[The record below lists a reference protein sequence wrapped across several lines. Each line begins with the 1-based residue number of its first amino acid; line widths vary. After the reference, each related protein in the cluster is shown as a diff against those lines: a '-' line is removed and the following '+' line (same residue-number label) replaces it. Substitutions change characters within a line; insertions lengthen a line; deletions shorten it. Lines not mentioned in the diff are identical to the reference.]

1 MEMWLRALHKLPNSL
16 WNSYPPSPSEHLHT
30 NDASKC
36 FSSIYSYVLCS
47 LSLSPSLPLAH
58 LLPWVFHMD
67 AIFIDPTRHSSTD

>member
-16 WNSYPPSPSEHLHT
+16 WNSYPPSEHLHT

-47 LSLSPSLPLAH
+47 HSSSLPLAH

>member
-1 MEMWLRALHKLPNSL
+1 MEMGLLALHKLPNSL
-16 WNSYPPSPSEHLHT
+16 WNCYTPSEHLHT

-47 LSLSPSLPLAH
+47 LSLAH
-58 LLPWVFHMD
+58 LLPWVFHLD

>member
-1 MEMWLRALHKLPNSL
+1 MYGNGTASSAQIAQLV
-16 WNSYPPSPSEHLHT
+16 WNCYTPSEHLHT

-47 LSLSPSLPLAH
+47 LPLAH
-58 LLPWVFHMD
+58 LLPCVFHMD